1 MFKTSSKKI
10 DLSFIKYL
18 GDDDLDPGYITIE
31 QIKRRHPSIAK
42 SNLECFKM
50 FLMLNHNNLN
60 ENEKQEI
67 KKTIDYLYEREE
79 EKYKSA
85 IMYIDKCQNPQKSTH
100 E

>member
-18 GDDDLDPGYITIE
+18 GEDDLDPGYITIE

-50 FLMLNHNNLN
+50 FLMLNHKNLN

-67 KKTIDYLYEREE
+67 QKTIDYLYEREE
-79 EKYKSA
+79 DKYKSA
-85 IMYIDKCQNPQKSTH
+85 IMYIDECQNPQKSTH